1 MGILTKG
8 LRKHQKAK
16 EWNKSHQHPSSLH
29 LSPLAGL
36 SRHLLLVASTQ
47 LLQAEDQRLGQSSTQ
62 QHATGTQT
70 APTSSGGERALP
82 GSGGKEANHASI
94 R

>member
-1 MGILTKG
+1 MKG

-16 EWNKSHQHPSSLH
+16 ESDKSHRHPSSLH
-29 LSPLAGL
+29 LSPLASAGG
-36 SRHLLLVASTQ
+36 Q

-62 QHATGTQT
+62 QHASGTQT
-70 APTSSGGERALP
+70 GPSSRGGDRALP
-82 GSGGKEANHASI
+82 GSGGKEANRTSI